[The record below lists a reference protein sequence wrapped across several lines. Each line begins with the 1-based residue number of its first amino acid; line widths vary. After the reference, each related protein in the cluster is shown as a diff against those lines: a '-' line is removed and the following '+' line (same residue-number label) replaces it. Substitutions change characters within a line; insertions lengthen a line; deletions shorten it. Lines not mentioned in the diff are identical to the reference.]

1 MPTFENKI
9 TAILNSMNISFFNF
23 IERLKINLGKPLPG
37 LEVQYQ
43 MAPVTKMEQLV
54 YNHNDSPPKESSVLV
69 LLYPEAKETMLVIMK
84 RAVDH
89 SVHSG
94 QLSFPGG
101 QAEPFDKDVVATAL
115 RETNEELGI
124 DSNLVHVLGTLTP
137 VYISPSNFNVI
148 PVVGYMDVKPVFSIN
163 EEVEKVFSVAV
174 SELMKPDAK
183 KIRQV
188 TTRYVTRLEVPCYMV
203 EGEILWGATAMM
215 IRELMELLKS
225 N

>member
-1 MPTFENKI
+1 MD
-9 TAILNSMNISFFNF
+9 ISFSDFVK
-23 IERLKINLGKPLPG
+23 RLRINLGKPLPG

-54 YNHNDSPPKESSVLV
+54 YNNNDTPPRQSSVLA
-69 LLYPEAKETMLVIMK
+69 LLYPEAEETMLVVMK

-101 QAEPFDKDVVATAL
+101 QAEPFDKDVVETAL

-124 DSNLVHVLGTLTP
+124 DSSLVHVLGMLTP
-137 VYISPSNFNVI
+137 VYISPSNFNVV
-148 PVVGYMDVKPVFSIN
+148 PVVGYLERKPLFNPN
-163 EEVEKVFSVAV
+163 EEVEKVFSIAI

-188 TTRYVTRLEVPCYMV
+188 TTRYVTGLEVPCYLV
-203 EGEILWGATAMM
+203 KGEILWGATAMM
-215 IRELMELLKS
+215 IRELLEVGKER
-225 N
+225 

>member
-1 MPTFENKI
+1 MD
-9 TAILNSMNISFFNF
+9 ISFSDF
-23 IERLKINLGKPLPG
+23 IKRLRINLGKPLPG

-54 YNHNDSPPKESSVLV
+54 YNHNDTPPRKSSVLA
-69 LLYPEAKETMLVIMK
+69 LLYPEGEETMLVVIK
-84 RAVDH
+84 RAIDQ

-101 QAEPFDKDVVATAL
+101 QAEPFDKDMVATAL

-124 DSNLVHVLGTLTP
+124 DSSLVHVLGTLTP
-137 VYISPSNFNVI
+137 VYISPSNFNVV
-148 PVVGYMDVKPVFSIN
+148 PVVGYLEAKPLFTPN
-163 EEVEKVFSVAV
+163 EEVEKVLTVAI

-188 TTRYVTRLEVPCYMV
+188 TTRYVTGLDVPCYLI

-215 IRELMELLKS
+215 IRELLEVGKESSLI
-225 N
+225 